1 MINNIKHLLRTIKH
15 LFMIL
20 LIFLLIYDTKVS
32 LCYIHEA
39 YHLFFHVLTTGA
51 ISYIRFY
58 FIGGIDIQI
67 ETKNNIALASNTKAR
82 TSFSLPL

>member
-1 MINNIKHLLRTIKH
+1 MINNIKHLLRTIKQ

-39 YHLFFHVLTTGA
+39 IVSHFYDLSRGLYPIFTFILSVVLLFRPKLILTLGV
-51 ISYIRFY
+51 SFL
-58 FIGGIDIQI
+58 
-67 ETKNNIALASNTKAR
+67 IALASTKGR
-82 TSFSLPL
+82 G